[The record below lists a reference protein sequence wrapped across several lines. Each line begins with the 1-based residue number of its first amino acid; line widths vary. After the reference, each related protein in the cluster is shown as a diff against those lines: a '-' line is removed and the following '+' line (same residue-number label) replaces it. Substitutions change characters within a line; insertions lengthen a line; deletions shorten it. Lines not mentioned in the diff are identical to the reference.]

1 MTGGEET
8 EGGVEAG
15 EESRGGGALD
25 QGFWKGPG
33 GLPPEVGLPPH
44 ASSHQWALLAI
55 AYVDSG

>member
-33 GLPPEVGLPPH
+33 GLPPEVGLPPMPPH
-44 ASSHQWALLAI
+44 T
-55 AYVDSG
+55 SGHCWPSPM